1 MLLRLLFPSWAFF
14 DAVREVPVLE
24 ARLGEGA
31 WRTVL
36 RAPRRGMGALLYHPA
51 GTSHLALQSVVDRFA
66 LECEHGTIDPVTKA
80 LVGAMV
86 ERAVRGWRDAAT
98 VDDGECRW
106 RVVAISGMDSSASTM
121 RVLHESA
128 EPLTRAF
135 T

>member
-24 ARLGEGA
+24 AQPGGGA

-36 RAPRRGMGALLYHPA
+36 RAPRRSMGAWLYHPA
-51 GTSHLALQSVVDRFA
+51 GTAHLAQQSVVDRFA
-66 LECEHGTIDPVTKA
+66 MECEHGTIDPVTRA

-86 ERAVRGWRDAAT
+86 ERAVRGWRDATA

-106 RVVAISGMDSSASTM
+106 RVVAIDAMDSAASTR
-121 RVLHESA
+121 RVLYDSA
-128 EPLTRAF
+128 EPLT
-135 T
+135 